1 MQAAA
6 AQARAKANDPA
17 VSVQDVSMVY
27 DGFHAVRSASFE
39 LPKGRFL
46 TILGPSGSGKTT
58 LLRLI
63 AGFLR
68 PSRGEIFINAEPV
81 SAVPP
86 HKRSIGMVFQKL
98 ALFPHMTAAENV
110 AFPLKMRRADART
123 IPQRVERYLDLVRLG
138 GLGGRR
144 PHELS
149 GGQQQRVAIARALVF
164 EPDLLLLDEPLAA
177 LDRKLREEMQLEFRR
192 IQRELGVTTIN
203 VTHDQREALVV
214 SDEIIVMDGG
224 VIQQKAR
231 PAETYR
237 QPATAFVANFIG
249 VTNFI
254 SGTVRAIDG
263 DRLTFS
269 ENGQE
274 MSGKIANGE
283 RLAAGDRTFGAIRAE
298 QIRIAPSEAQLA
310 GLETRVRGVVADVIF
325 EGDRVVYEVEVQF
338 AGERP
343 IRVFD
348 HDPAAHN
355 QFEPGATVHLGWNAR
370 DVLVFG
376 SRPEIATTGTSRG
389 EQR

>member
-1 MQAAA
+1 MNTTDTGPGRKVSSGPA
-6 AQARAKANDPA
+6 A
-17 VSVQDVSMVY
+17 VSVNNVSMIY
-27 DGFHAVRSASFE
+27 NGFHAVRAASFD
-39 LPKGRFL
+39 LAKGRFL

-63 AGFLR
+63 AGFQK
-68 PSRGEIFINAEPV
+68 PSIGEIFINGEAV

-110 AFPLKMRRADART
+110 AFPLKMRRFDARS
-123 IPQRVERYLDLVRLG
+123 IPERVERYLDLVRLN

-144 PHELS
+144 VHELS

-224 VIQQKAR
+224 EIQQMAE
-231 PAETYR
+231 PSETYR
-237 QPATAFVANFIG
+237 NPSNAFVANFIG

-254 SGTVRAIDG
+254 SGKASSIDG
-263 DRLTFS
+263 NLVRVDAGTALAGTAGEGR
-269 ENGQE
+269 G
-274 MSGKIANGE
+274 GVAPGANVSC
-283 RLAAGDRTFGAIRAE
+283 AIRAE
-298 QIRIAPSEAQLA
+298 QIRIGGSATAHGPLDTV
-310 GLETRVRGVVADVIF
+310 LEGIVTDAIF
-325 EGDRVVYEVEVQF
+325 EGERIVYELRVPALGDVLM
-338 AGERP
+338 
-343 IRVFD
+343 RVFD
-348 HDPAAHN
+348 HDPIGHS
-355 QFEPGATVHLGWNAR
+355 QFAEGETVHLGWNAR
-370 DVLVFG
+370 DLIVF
-376 SRPEIATTGTSRG
+376 AA
-389 EQR
+389 